1 MRADLFEK
9 SKKRF
14 FDVGYLFI
22 LILIFGIILWLLSQI
37 QSIVAILVVSIF
49 MAYILFPIVRFF
61 ENPIVLR
68 IPEKLKILKKEI
80 KLGKEEKRITIRK
93 KGFKKIVSV
102 IIVYLIVALLIF
114 ILMSFVI
121 PNLTKE
127 FNKFVQNFPALS
139 QKIMRMLNN
148 FNDRLSPRLPESAR
162 DIVPRTIKKI
172 TAEMEI
178 YVYEGAQYTLLIA
191 QRVLSTT
198 LAFLVIPI
206 FTFYILI
213 DLEWFKK
220 IFYKLIPQRRKE
232 EITGL
237 MSRIDNMLG
246 SFIRGQIIVSL
257 FIAFAITIAL
267 LILDID
273 YAFLIGLLSGI
284 VNFIPYL
291 GVIIGLIPAI
301 ALALIYKG
309 FWWAVLVTCVLIAIQ
324 QLEGQVI
331 SPAIMG
337 EAVGLPPLVIILA
350 IVVGGQVMGFLGML
364 IAIPTVA
371 ILKVILDYYTE
382 GKNKAE
388 KKEMQE
394 DIMEIEAG

>member
-1 MRADLFEK
+1 MKADILQK

-14 FDVGYLFI
+14 YDIGFLFI
-22 LILIFGIILWLLSQI
+22 LILIFSLVIWLLSQI
-37 QSIVAILVVSIF
+37 QSIVAILVASIF
-49 MAYILFPIVRFF
+49 VAYILLPIVRFF
-61 ENPIVLR
+61 ENPIALR

-80 KLGKEEKRITIRK
+80 RLGKKEKRITIRK
-93 KGFKKIVSV
+93 KGFKRIVSV
-102 IIVYLIVALLIF
+102 IIVYLIVALFIF

-121 PNLTKE
+121 PNLTNE
-127 FNKFVQNFPALS
+127 FNKFVKNFPVLS
-139 QKIMRMLNN
+139 QKILRMLNN
-148 FNDRLSPRLPESAR
+148 FNNWLKPRLPVNAR
-162 DIVPRTIKKI
+162 DIVPRTIHKI
-172 TAEMEI
+172 TAEMET
-178 YVYEGAQYTLLIA
+178 YVYEGAQYTLLIV
-191 QRVLSTT
+191 QKVLSAT
-198 LAFLVIPI
+198 LAFMVIPL

-213 DLEWFKK
+213 DVEWFKK
-220 IFYKLIPQRRKE
+220 TFKKLIPQSRKK

-237 MSRIDNMLG
+237 MSRIDDMLG
-246 SFIRGQIIVSL
+246 RFIRGQIVVSL

-267 LILDID
+267 VILDID

-291 GVIIGLIPAI
+291 GVIIGLVPAI

-309 FWWAVLVTCVLIAIQ
+309 FWWAVLVTGVLVAIQ

-350 IVVGGQVMGFLGML
+350 IIIGGQLMGFLGML

-371 ILKVILDYYTE
+371 ILKVVLDYYTV
-382 GKNKAE
+382 NRDKAE

-394 DIMEIEAG
+394 DVMEIEAG

>member
-1 MRADLFEK
+1 MKADILQK

-14 FDVGYLFI
+14 FDIGFLFI
-22 LILIFGIILWLLSQI
+22 LILIFSLVIWLLSQI
-37 QSIVAILVVSIF
+37 QSIVAILVASIF
-49 MAYILFPIVRFF
+49 VAYVLLPIVRFF

-80 KLGKEEKRITIRK
+80 KLGKKEKRITIRK
-93 KGFKKIVSV
+93 KGFRRIVSV
-102 IIVYLIVALLIF
+102 IIVYLILALLIF

-121 PNLTKE
+121 PNLTNE
-127 FNKFVQNFPALS
+127 FNKFVKNFPVLS
-139 QKIMRMLNN
+139 QKILKMLNN
-148 FNDRLSPRLPESAR
+148 FNDRLKPRLPANAR
-162 DIVPRTIKKI
+162 DIVPRTIQKI
-172 TAEMEI
+172 TAEMET
-178 YVYEGAQYTLLIA
+178 YVYEGAQYTLLIV
-191 QRVLSTT
+191 QKVLSAT
-198 LAFLVIPI
+198 LAFMVIPL

-213 DLEWFKK
+213 DVEWFKK
-220 IFYKLIPQRRKE
+220 TFKKLIPRRRKK
-232 EITGL
+232 EIMGL
-237 MSRIDNMLG
+237 MSRIDDMLG
-246 SFIRGQIIVSL
+246 RFIRGQIIVSL

-267 LILDID
+267 VILDID

-291 GVIIGLIPAI
+291 GVIIGLVPAI

-309 FWWAVLVTCVLIAIQ
+309 FWWAVLVAGVLVAIQ

-350 IVVGGQVMGFLGML
+350 IIIGGQLMGFLGML

-371 ILKVILDYYTE
+371 ILKVVLDYYTVNRDKE
-382 GKNKAE
+382 E